1 MASPFNK
8 LTQGEAAGQP
18 PADLDYSQEPQVP
31 APLAMQAYHALMG
44 GQAESQP
51 VSQAALGYGG
61 GTLQVAPE
69 LMSKMA
75 AVRQLVPKRVMN
87 AIETSPNT
95 YTAKL
100 VPRSEMWNAES
111 RGEYWPNSQ
120 GGQIKLLD
128 TQPET
133 MIANSMGH
141 EVTHGALDATGNY
154 TSTPPALQFTPK
166 MSERLANSASA
177 PVAGSELL
185 PYAVNYP
192 HLVEAPQ
199 NWSEVQT
206 VLNYLRQAFGASP
219 AETSMERNFARQNMK
234 ATMR

>member
-8 LTQGEAAGQP
+8 LTQGEAAGQLP
-18 PADLDYSQEPQVP
+18 SSLDYTQEDQVP

-87 AIETSPNT
+87 AIETTPQT

-100 VPRSEMWNAES
+100 VPRSEMWNTES
-111 RGEYWPNSQ
+111 RGEFWPNSQ
-120 GGQIKLLD
+120 GGQIKLLE

-133 MIANSMGH
+133 AIPSSFGH
-141 EVTHGALDATGNY
+141 EITHGALNSTGNLN
-154 TSTPPALQFTPK
+154 STPPALNFTPK
-166 MSERLANSASA
+166 MSERIANSASA
-177 PVAGSELL
+177 PAAGGEIL

-206 VLNYLRQAFGASP
+206 VLNYLRQVFGASP
-219 AETSMERNFARQNMK
+219 AEIGMERNFARQNMK
-234 ATMR
+234 ATAR